1 MSPPQGHTISSA
13 LQFAWPTP
21 LTVPV
26 RMASWSGQ
34 RETQIQVRLIRLTF
48 GSLHVRHRSL
58 WFLCDFS
65 HHQLSH
71 RDAVEAAVM
80 RLQLLALSEQRELSC
95 AALQRAI
102 EGMQRVASWHVSDV
116 EKG

>member
-1 MSPPQGHTISSA
+1 MADSTHGARAHGLMERPTRDSDTSPTDQADIRKFARASPQS
-13 LQFAWPTP
+13 
-21 LTVPV
+21 V
-26 RMASWSGQ
+26 
-34 RETQIQVRLIRLTF
+34 
-48 GSLHVRHRSL
+48 
-58 WFLCDFS
+58 FLCDFS